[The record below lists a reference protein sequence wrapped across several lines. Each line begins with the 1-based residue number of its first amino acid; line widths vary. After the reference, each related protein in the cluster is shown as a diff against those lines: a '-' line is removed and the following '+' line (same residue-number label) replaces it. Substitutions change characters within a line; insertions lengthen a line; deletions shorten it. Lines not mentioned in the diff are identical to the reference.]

1 MTATNPPAATSIR
14 PPRERRWTPRTRRNL
29 VTGLLFISPWLVG
42 FLVFYLYP
50 ALASL
55 YYSFTDF
62 RILREPEWIGL
73 QNYQR
78 MVNDPLFWK
87 ALSNT
92 LWLVVVMVPIS
103 VAVALGVALLLN
115 VRGIFGMSVFRT
127 IFYLPVVVPAVAS
140 AVLWIWLLN
149 PKYGLV
155 NAALGVVGIDGPQ
168 WFYDASWAKPGLV
181 LMAVWAVGDVIII
194 YLGALQGV
202 PRDLYDAAEVDG
214 AGVWAKLRN
223 VTIPMISPAI
233 LFNLVTG
240 AIGAF
245 QYFTQAY
252 VVSEGTV
259 GRGTGAVGGTQNS
272 LLFYGLSIYNQ
283 AFRYFQLGY
292 ASAMAWVLMLIILAT
307 TVLLLWLSRSRV
319 YYAGER

>member
-1 MTATNPPAATSIR
+1 MTATSPSAPHSIPR
-14 PPRERRWTPRTRRNL
+14 PRARRWTRQTRRNL
-29 VTGLLFISPWLVG
+29 ITGLLFISPWLVG
-42 FLVFYLYP
+42 FLGFYLYP

-62 RILREPEWIGL
+62 RILQPPEWIGL

-87 ALSNT
+87 ALGNT
-92 LWLVVVMVPIS
+92 IWLVLVMVPIS
-103 VAVALGVALLLN
+103 VGVALGVSLLLN
-115 VRGIFGMSVFRT
+115 VRGIFGMSIFRT

-168 WFYDASWAKPGLV
+168 WFYDAAWAKPGLV

-214 AGVWAKLRN
+214 AGIRGKLRH

-259 GRGTGAVGGTQNS
+259 GRGSGAVGGTQNS

-307 TVLLLWLSRSRV
+307 TGLLLWLSRRRV
-319 YYAGER
+319 YYAGEH

>member
-1 MTATNPPAATSIR
+1 M
-14 PPRERRWTPRTRRNL
+14 
-29 VTGLLFISPWLVG
+29 TGLLFISPWLVG

>member
-1 MTATNPPAATSIR
+1 
-14 PPRERRWTPRTRRNL
+14 

-115 VRGIFGMSVFRT
+115 VRGILGMSVFRT